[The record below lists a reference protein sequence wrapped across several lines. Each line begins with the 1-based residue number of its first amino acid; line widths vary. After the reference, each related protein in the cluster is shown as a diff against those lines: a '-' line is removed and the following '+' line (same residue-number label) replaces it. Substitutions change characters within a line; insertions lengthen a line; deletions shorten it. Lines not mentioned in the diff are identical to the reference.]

1 MMIFQDPM
9 SISYAVT
16 DVVYCALQGK
26 ETLHDEKKMQF
37 PIFKS
42 HDCP

>member
-1 MMIFQDPM
+1 MSMMIFQDPM

-26 ETLHDEKKMQF
+26 ETLHDEKKNAISYF
-37 PIFKS
+37 
-42 HDCP
+42 